1 MSKGLSL
8 AAETGAEVSELP
20 NGLSFNASTGQWRA
34 QYKGQRITYSTA
46 RYGDMAKDLAHSALK
61 RMLAWNFDPVAD
73 DLLLKYSWRMDDAAT
88 QLGLSLGQLRQWML
102 TGIVNGK
109 EIRSP
114 KRDVQGVDRISGHE
128 LMMAQERLRLE

>member
-1 MSKGLSL
+1 MSKKHSL
-8 AAETGAEVSELP
+8 AAENGAEVSELP

-34 QYKGQRITYSTA
+34 QYKGQRITYSTV
-46 RYGDMAKDLAHSALK
+46 RYGDMAKDLALSALK
-61 RMLAWNFDPVAD
+61 RMLAGNFDPVAD
-73 DLLLKYSWRMDDAAT
+73 DQLLKYSWRMDDAAT

-109 EIRSP
+109 EIRPP

-128 LMMAQERLRLE
+128 LMMAQERLGLE